1 VVAGS
6 GALASGMV
14 AAGGRSGVPVLGL
27 FAAGGAAV
35 GLPRAFGS
43 QTYVAHNTGHVVPP
57 VYLSTVCGL
66 SIPAFAN
73 H

>member
-35 GLPRAFGS
+35 GAPELMPYCR
-43 QTYVAHNTGHVVPP
+43 
-57 VYLSTVCGL
+57 
-66 SIPAFAN
+66 
-73 H
+73 